1 MATLSDNK
9 QAFFDYEILEKF
21 EAGLM
26 LYGFEVKSIKL
37 GRASLRSSFISFKQG
52 EPYLNNANIPNY
64 QALNTPKSYD
74 PARLRKIL
82 LNKKEILQLYNAT
95 QEKGLTLIPLRL
107 YTKGDK
113 IKVEVA
119 LAKGKKKFDK
129 RESIKKKDTKREIA
143 RAIKRRG

>member
-1 MATLSDNK
+1 MAELSSNK

-21 EAGLM
+21 EAGLI
-26 LYGFEVKSIKL
+26 LYGFEVKSVKL
-37 GRASLRSSFISFKQG
+37 GRASLRSSFIFFKNG
-52 EPYLNNANIPNY
+52 EAYLNNANIPNY

-74 PARLRKIL
+74 PNRIRKIL
-82 LNKKEILQLYNAT
+82 LNKKEIVELYNTT

-129 RESIKKKDTKREIA
+129 RESIKKKDIKREID
-143 RAIKRRG
+143 RATKKRG

>member
-1 MATLSDNK
+1 
-9 QAFFDYEILEKF
+9 
-21 EAGLM
+21 
-26 LYGFEVKSIKL
+26 
-37 GRASLRSSFISFKQG
+37 
-52 EPYLNNANIPNY
+52 
-64 QALNTPKSYD
+64 
-74 PARLRKIL
+74 
-82 LNKKEILQLYNAT
+82 
-95 QEKGLTLIPLRL
+95 LTLIPLRL